1 MEHEVEMQDGAGD
14 PAQAFEDLRAEVSVM
29 RRAVEALPHALAANR
44 PPAPHD
50 YRSDIGKV
58 ALGLGAVV
66 GRLNEIE
73 KHPALRMTP
82 EAYGQAITRAGTT
95 VMSEAGQ
102 KLDNAALD
110 HDRARGELAGMV
122 GTLRGRGQQRW
133 ALCWTGGIALVVGLI
148 LSPFIAGVLPFGL
161 NTRVAA
167 LVMTT
172 DRWDAGWALLR
183 AGDTAWW
190 QDAAAGLSLVQ
201 GNRDALVACQQ
212 AAATAGKDQRCTVIV
227 KAPVGQ

>member
-1 MEHEVEMQDGAGD
+1 MEHEVEMQEGAGD
-14 PAQAFEDLRAEVSVM
+14 PAKAFEDLCAEVSVM

-44 PPAPHD
+44 PPVPHD

-58 ALGLGAVV
+58 ALGLGAVI

-95 VMSEAGQ
+95 VMSEAGE

-110 HDRARGELAGMV
+110 HDRARGDLADMV
-122 GTLRGRGQQRW
+122 GTLRGRGQQRRV
-133 ALCWTGGIALVVGLI
+133 LCWTGGIALVVGLI
-148 LSPFIAGVLPFGL
+148 LSPFVASVLPFGM

-172 DRWDAGWALLR
+172 DGWDAGWALLR
-183 AGDTAWW
+183 AGDPAGWH
-190 QDAAAGLSLVQ
+190 DAAAGFNLVQ
-201 GNRDALVACQQ
+201 ANRDALVACQQ
-212 AAATAGKDQRCTVIV
+212 AAATAGRDQRCIVIV
-227 KAPVGQ
+227 RPSMSQ